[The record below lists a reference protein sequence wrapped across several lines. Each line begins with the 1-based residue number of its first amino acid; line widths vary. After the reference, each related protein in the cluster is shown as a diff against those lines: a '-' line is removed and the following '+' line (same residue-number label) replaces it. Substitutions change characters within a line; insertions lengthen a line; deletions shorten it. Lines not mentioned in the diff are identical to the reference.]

1 MRSRSLFVIIHC
13 AFSFGEEEL
22 LLAADIKVARN
33 MVSPRSFED
42 ALCARVA
49 GRLQASVVHLMIFFC
64 HADVLSRFEALS
76 LYRASL

>member
-33 MVSPRSFED
+33 MVSPRSFGD

-49 GRLQASVVHLMIFFC
+49 GRPRVCVVTLHD
-64 HADVLSRFEALS
+64 DVVVGEWWRGGSCLSCDLV
-76 LYRASL
+76 